1 MCAVM
6 DSRARRR
13 HATGERRAR
22 PAPVREGPA
31 RSEHPLVALQRLAGN
46 AAVAVLVQRQDHPP
60 DATPLDA
67 AGVARALS
75 FYRRQPQLY
84 TAEVIGGLR
93 SRLSLD
99 PAGGIDADLAQAVA
113 RFQRDEGANDP
124 ALRVDGMAG
133 PRSTPRLFPTGLAAA
148 GEGARFGG
156 DAQSGVFDR
165 WEDLGSAQAR
175 ADALIAAVN
184 QRLAGA
190 GVPDLATRLYD
201 GDSPREQGSFDF
213 PTWTMQLNRLLLTQ
227 SGLGR
232 DDAADLANTVYH
244 EARHSEQW
252 FAMARLRAGQGRS
265 ASAIASELGIPA
277 RIATAAVAAP
287 IRPGSMEAV
296 SASGWYE
303 SVYGSRSAHRE
314 DVLTRLDAADWA
326 VTTEQCRCQQ
336 TPSPANDARLARA
349 QERFD
354 RVHDQYRELPEEN
367 DAWAT
372 GPMAEPGVTR
382 GTPHPAAVPDIDPC
396 ERLRRAGRPVP
407 AAAGTP

>member
-1 MCAVM
+1 VADRSVG
-6 DSRARRR
+6 RRR
-13 HATGERRAR
+13 ATRERRAGEAAGHR
-22 PAPVREGPA
+22 GA
-31 RSEHPLVALQRLAGN
+31 RRDEHPLLALQRLAGN
-46 AAVAVLVQRQDHPP
+46 AAVALLVQRQDAPP
-60 DATPLDA
+60 AEAPLGA
-67 AGVARALS
+67 AQVAHALS
-75 FYRRQPQLY
+75 FYRRQPALY

-93 SRLSLD
+93 TRLGLD

-133 PRSTPRLFPTGLAAA
+133 PRSTPRLFPTGLAAP
-148 GEGARFGG
+148 GEGSRFGG
-156 DAQSGVFDR
+156 DAQSTVFDH

-175 ADALIAAVN
+175 ADALVAAVN
-184 QRLAGA
+184 QRLAAA
-190 GVPDLATRLYD
+190 GVPELATRVYD

-213 PTWTMQLNRLLLTQ
+213 PTWTMQLNRLLLEQ
-227 SGLGR
+227 GGLGR

-265 ASAIASELGIPA
+265 AAAIATELGIPA
-277 RIATAAVAAP
+277 RIATAAHAVP

-303 SVYGSRSAHRE
+303 SVYGSQSAHRE
-314 DVLTRLDAADWA
+314 AVLSRLDAADWA
-326 VTTEQCRCQQ
+326 VTTERCRCQQ

-354 RVHDQYRELPEEN
+354 RVHDEYRELPEEN

-372 GPMAEPGVTR
+372 GPMAEAGVTH
-382 GTPHPAAVPDIDPC
+382 GTAHPAAVPDVDPC

-407 AAAGTP
+407 AAAVTP